1 MWFVW
6 CHLTLLRCRILPI
19 FVHSS
24 PSLLISIWKSFIV
37 SSNAFERLS
46 KAILKSGDF
55 KMNAL
60 PVFIAWIWSLRS
72 PSTGL
77 FPSTATI
84 VSNGGTPRCMAQ
96 YHVMIHKAHGRC
108 IGSVRRMLTGL
119 RTKWRRERSVLYVL
133 FLLIYDGA
141 NLQTA
146 SNVDTDEVYDD
157 DWDTESND
165 DNGLSNT
172 FNCVDQWRNARSDIW
187 KKNFSVFKESG
198 IFVAT
203 CRHRFVLLAC
213 DMIKSRELCVNHYRS

>member
-1 MWFVW
+1 M
-6 CHLTLLRCRILPI
+6 
-19 FVHSS
+19 
-24 PSLLISIWKSFIV
+24 
-37 SSNAFERLS
+37 
-46 KAILKSGDF
+46 
-55 KMNAL
+55 
-60 PVFIAWIWSLRS
+60 
-72 PSTGL
+72 
-77 FPSTATI
+77 
-84 VSNGGTPRCMAQ
+84 
-96 YHVMIHKAHGRC
+96 
-108 IGSVRRMLTGL
+108 
-119 RTKWRRERSVLYVL
+119 L

-172 FNCVDQWRNARSDIW
+172 FNCVDRWRNVRSDIR

-213 DMIKSRELCVNHYRS
+213 DMIKSGELCVNHYRS